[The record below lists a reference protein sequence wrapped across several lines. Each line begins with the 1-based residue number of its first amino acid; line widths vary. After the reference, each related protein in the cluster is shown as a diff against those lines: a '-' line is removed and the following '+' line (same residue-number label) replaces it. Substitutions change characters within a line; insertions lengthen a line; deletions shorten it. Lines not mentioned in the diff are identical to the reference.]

1 MRLWGGKH
9 CLLCDE
15 EIESEVTW
23 RSLLAK
29 EQPSRVCGSCHGKF
43 VNISGET
50 CRICGRPFA
59 LLEAEYRS
67 GSVCLDC
74 KRWEDDERWTGSL
87 DKNIALYTYTNFT
100 KEVISRFKF
109 RGDYVLAEVF
119 AADFLKALHDFQ
131 YDYIVPI
138 PLSEERLYE
147 RGFNQAE
154 AVIRAAGLEPSRV
167 LTRVHTE
174 KQSKKSRNERI
185 HLEQVF
191 NEDSELDLRGKTI
204 LIVDDIYTTG
214 STLRHAAKLLKENG
228 AVKVYSLTLAR

>member
-1 MRLWGGKH
+1 MSLWGGKH

-23 RSLLAK
+23 RSLFAQ
-29 EQPSRVCGSCHGKF
+29 EQPSKVCGSCHEKF
-43 VNISGET
+43 VHISGET

-59 LLEAEYRS
+59 LLEVEYRS
-67 GSVCLDC
+67 GSICLDC
-74 KRWEDDERWTGSL
+74 KRWEDDERWKGSL

-100 KEVISRFKF
+100 KEVIARFKF

-119 AADFLKALHDFQ
+119 AADVLKALQDFQ

-138 PLSEERLYE
+138 PLSEERFYE

-154 AVIRAAGLEPSRV
+154 AVIRAAGLVPSRV

-191 NEDSELDLRGKTI
+191 NVESDLDLRGKTI

-214 STLRHAAKLLKENG
+214 STLRHAAKLLKENE

>member
-1 MRLWGGKH
+1 MSLWGGKH

-23 RSLLAK
+23 RSLFAQ
-29 EQPSRVCGSCHGKF
+29 EQPSKVCGSCHEKF
-43 VNISGET
+43 VHISGET

-59 LLEAEYRS
+59 LLEAEYRN
-67 GSVCLDC
+67 GNVCLDC

-100 KEVISRFKF
+100 KELIARFKF

-119 AADFLKALHDFQ
+119 AADFRKALQVFQ

-138 PLSEERLYE
+138 PLSEDRLYE

-154 AVIRAAGLEPSRV
+154 AVIRAAGLVPSHV

-174 KQSKKSRNERI
+174 KQSKKSRHERI

-191 NEDSELDLRGKTI
+191 NVKSDLDLRGKTI
-204 LIVDDIYTTG
+204 MIVDDIYTTG

>member
-1 MRLWGGKH
+1 MSLWGGKG

-15 EIESEVTW
+15 EIESKVTW
-23 RSLLAK
+23 RSLLAQ
-29 EQPSRVCGSCHGKF
+29 EQPSRVCGSCHEKF
-43 VNISGET
+43 VRISGET
-50 CRICGRPFA
+50 CKICGRPFA
-59 LLEAEYRS
+59 LLESEYRS

-74 KRWEDDERWTGSL
+74 KRWEDNERWKGSL
-87 DKNIALYTYTNFT
+87 DKNMALYTYANFT
-100 KEVISRFKF
+100 KEVIARFKF
-109 RGDYVLAEVF
+109 RGDYVLAEF
-119 AADFLKALHDFQ
+119 FTAGILKVLQDFQ

-154 AVIRAAGLEPSRV
+154 AVIRAAGLVPSHL

-191 NEDSELDLRGKTI
+191 NVDSELDLRGKTI

-214 STLRHAAKLLKENG
+214 STLRHAAKLLKEQG

>member
-1 MRLWGGKH
+1 MRLWGGKL

-29 EQPSRVCGSCHGKF
+29 EQPSRVCESCHEKL
-43 VNISGET
+43 VHISGET

-74 KRWEDDERWTGSL
+74 RRWEDDERWTESL

-100 KEVISRFKF
+100 KEVIARFKF

-119 AADFLKALHDFQ
+119 AADFLKTLQDFQ

-154 AVIRAAGLEPSRV
+154 AVIRAARLIPSRL

-191 NEDSELDLRGKTI
+191 NVESDLDLRGKTI
-204 LIVDDIYTTG
+204 VIVDDIYTTG
-214 STLRHAAKLLKENG
+214 STLRHAAKLLKEHG